1 MDKMKNSGMSET
13 MQTLTRKSACVM
25 LSLLLLLSAV
35 LPVKAAAETASAK
48 VVRVGS
54 FEDTFNYVNEKGA
67 RKGYGYELLETLSG
81 YTGWQFEYV
90 TCDWSDCFEKLKNG
104 EVDIIGGIS
113 YTEDRTQEMLFSD
126 ESMGVE
132 KYYLYADLSRADIS
146 ASDFKTL
153 NGKKIG
159 VLMGTE
165 PEVMLAEWE
174 EKYGLKTE
182 HVNISNN
189 EDVKQKLANHE
200 IDCFVSLEESFWAE
214 RGISTITRVGES
226 GIYYAINKNR
236 PDIKEELDDA
246 MRALD
251 EAVPFYTADLYKR
264 YFSMDYTPILTGE
277 EKAWLR
283 KHGAIRMGFLAS
295 DSGVSTYD
303 PATGEFTG
311 VITDYIQFA
320 ADCLGNQELEFQLVG
335 YDSKEA
341 ELDALKSGEI
351 DMIFHCD
358 QNPNLA
364 EEYHFA
370 CTNTT
375 WTSNL
380 MAVTNK
386 QHFNENNVN
395 RIVVPQ
401 NKLSLKKYLAFY
413 YPQWEIVDCDTQE
426 DAARLVKDGQADCFV
441 TGISS
446 ENKYSKKYS
455 FYSVPL
461 VNPVRSC
468 FAVNSG
474 NRSLLSILNKTIK
487 AMPVNMLAGAL
498 AMYKSSARKVTLSDF
513 IRDNFF
519 KVMLISSIAVA
530 VVLLTI
536 LMLLQKARKA
546 EAAARKAASDTQELN
561 AKLQVAVEKAESAN
575 RAKSTFLSNM
585 SHDIRTP
592 MNAII
597 GFTTLALSN
606 IDDTDR
612 VKDYLGKTLA
622 SSNHLLSLINDV
634 LDMSR
639 IESGK
644 IHLEEVEVNLSDVL
658 HDLKTI
664 VSGQIYAKQL
674 ELYMDAMDVT
684 DEDVYCDKTRLNQIL
699 LNLLSNAIKFTPAGG
714 TVSVRVR
721 QLAGKVR
728 GCGQYEFRIKD
739 NGIGMSQ
746 EFAQKIFEPFERERT
761 STVSRIQGTGL
772 GMAIT
777 KNIVDMMGGT
787 IEVQTAQGK
796 GTEFTVCVPMRA
808 QTEQR
813 PVEKITELEGLK
825 ALVVDDDFNTCD
837 SVTKMLVKV
846 GMRAEWTLSGKE
858 AVLRARQSIEMS
870 DVYHAY
876 IIDWRLPDMNG
887 IEVTRQ
893 IRSLHDDTPI
903 IILTAYDWSDIEVE
917 AKAAGVTAFCAKPM
931 FMSDLRETLMSALGQ
946 KPADAVQR
954 LLPEKNADF
963 KGKHILLVE
972 DNELNREIAQEILR
986 EYGFLVDSAENGAVA
1001 VEKVSTTAPG
1011 SYDLVLMDVQMPIMD
1026 GYTATRK
1033 IRARRPKPL
1042 KSLRRHHGAGGRL
1055 GTQRRR
1061 VGHHPPLQTL
1071 RKAQLQPCGGR
1082 RQPHEAHEHC
1092 HEAAVLSAVPA
1103 GLY

>member
-104 EVDIIGGIS
+104 EIDSIGGIS

-126 ESMGVE
+126 EPMGVE

-295 DSGVSTYD
+295 DSGVSTFD

-320 ADCLGNQELEFQLVG
+320 ADCLGNQKLEFQLVG

-395 RIVVPQ
+395 RIAVPQ

-513 IRDNFF
+513 IKDNFF

-606 IDDTDR
+606 INDTER
-612 VKDYLGKTLA
+612 VKDYLAKTLA

-761 STVSRIQGTGL
+761 STVSGIQGTGL

-917 AKAAGVTAFCAKPM
+917 AKAAGVTAFCSKPM
-931 FMSDLRETLMSALGQ
+931 FMSDLRETLMSSLGQ

-986 EYGFLVDSAENGAVA
+986 EYGFLVDTAENGAVA
-1001 VEKVSTTAPG
+1001 VEKVSTAAPG

-1033 IRARRPKPL
+1033 IRALDDPALAKLPILAMTANAFDEDRRNALESGMNGFLSKPIVIGDL
-1042 KSLRRHHGAGGRL
+1042 VQELHKIL
-1055 GTQRRR
+1055 
-1061 VGHHPPLQTL
+1061 
-1071 RKAQLQPCGGR
+1071 
-1082 RQPHEAHEHC
+1082 
-1092 HEAAVLSAVPA
+1092 
-1103 GLY
+1103 

>member
-13 MQTLTRKSACVM
+13 MQTLMRKSACVV

-35 LPVKAAAETASAK
+35 LPVKAAAETAPAK

-90 TCDWSDCFEKLKNG
+90 TCDWSDCFEKLENG
-104 EVDIIGGIS
+104 EIDIMGGIS
-113 YTEDRTQEMLFSD
+113 YTEDRTEEMLFSD
-126 ESMGVE
+126 EPMGVE

-165 PEVMLAEWE
+165 PEVMLTEWE
-174 EKYGLKTE
+174 EKYGLETE

-189 EDVKQKLANHE
+189 DDVKQKLANHE

-277 EKAWLR
+277 EKAWL
-283 KHGAIRMGFLAS
+283 KEHGAIKMGFLTS
-295 DSGVSTYD
+295 DSGVSTFD

-320 ADCLGNQELEFQLVG
+320 ANCLGNQELEFQLVG

-351 DMIFHCD
+351 DMIFHFD
-358 QNPNLA
+358 QSPNLA

-380 MAVTNK
+380 MVVTN
-386 QHFNENNVN
+386 QQFFTENKAN
-395 RIVVPQ
+395 RVAVPR

-426 DAARLVKDGQADCFV
+426 DALKLVKDGQADCFI
-441 TGISS
+441 TGVSS
-446 ENKYSKKYS
+446 EEKYSKNHG
-455 FYSVPL
+455 FYSVLLP
-461 VNPVRSC
+461 NPAKSC

-487 AMPVNMLAGAL
+487 AMPTNMLTGSL

-513 IRDNFF
+513 IKDNFF
-519 KVMLISSIAVA
+519 MALLVSSIAVA
-530 VVLLTI
+530 AILLTI
-536 LMLLQKARKA
+536 LKLLRKARKA

-575 RAKSTFLSNM
+575 HAKSTFLFNM

-597 GFTTLALSN
+597 GYA
-606 IDDTDR
+606 D
-612 VKDYLGKTLA
+612 LA
-622 SSNHLLSLINDV
+622 SRHLDDPAKLKNYMENIQVCGQNLLMLLNNV
-634 LDMSR
+634 LDLAR
-639 IESGK
+639 IENDKTEMEYS
-644 IHLEEVEVNLSDVL
+644 VSDIEKDFRNCVAMFRNQA
-658 HDLKTI
+658 DSK
-664 VSGQIYAKQL
+664 GQTLTVTTQLQYPYIYADIPHL
-674 ELYMDAMDVT
+674 TEICT
-684 DEDVYCDKTRLNQIL
+684 
-699 LNLLSNAIKFTPAGG
+699 NLVSNAVKYTGAGG
-714 TVSVRVR
+714 TIRCNVTQKPGEKEGWCDTVVTV
-721 QLAGKVR
+721 A
-728 GCGQYEFRIKD
+728 D

-746 EFAQKIFEPFERERT
+746 EFQKHIFEPFERERT
-761 STVSRIQGTGL
+761 STVSKVEGSGIGMGIVKKLVGL
-772 GMAIT
+772 
-777 KNIVDMMGGT
+777 MGGT
-787 IEVQTAQGK
+787 VEVESRIGVGST
-796 GTEFTVCVPMRA
+796 FTVTIPCRIASEDETQAKRETNPSDQKCLCGTRILLTEDNDLNAEIAVELLQEEGCTVDRAKDGVECVDMLEKA
-808 QTEQR
+808 ANGTYQLILMDIQM
-813 PVEKITELEGLK
+813 PV
-825 ALVVDDDFNTCD
+825 
-837 SVTKMLVKV
+837 
-846 GMRAEWTLSGKE
+846 
-858 AVLRARQSIEMS
+858 
-870 DVYHAY
+870 
-876 IIDWRLPDMNG
+876 MNG
-887 IEVTRQ
+887 
-893 IRSLHDDTPI
+893 
-903 IILTAYDWSDIEVE
+903 YD
-917 AKAAGVTAFCAKPM
+917 AA
-931 FMSDLRETLMSALGQ
+931 
-946 KPADAVQR
+946 
-954 LLPEKNADF
+954 
-963 KGKHILLVE
+963 
-972 DNELNREIAQEILR
+972 
-986 EYGFLVDSAENGAVA
+986 
-1001 VEKVSTTAPG
+1001 
-1011 SYDLVLMDVQMPIMD
+1011 
-1026 GYTATRK
+1026 RK
-1033 IRARRPKPL
+1033 IRGLDDPQKANIPIIAMTANAFTEDRQVALDAGMNDHIAKPINMNVL
-1042 KSLRRHHGAGGRL
+1042 
-1055 GTQRRR
+1055 
-1061 VGHHPPLQTL
+1061 VPTL
-1071 RKAQLQPCGGR
+1071 RKYL
-1082 RQPHEAHEHC
+1082 
-1092 HEAAVLSAVPA
+1092 
-1103 GLY
+1103 

>member
-1 MDKMKNSGMSET
+1 

-104 EVDIIGGIS
+104 EIDIIGGIS

-126 ESMGVE
+126 EPMGVE

-153 NGKKIG
+153 NGQKIG

-214 RGISTITRVGES
+214 RGISTITCVGES

-295 DSGVSTYD
+295 DSGVSTFD

-395 RIVVPQ
+395 RIAVPQ

-513 IRDNFF
+513 IKDNFF

-674 ELYMDAMDVT
+674 ELYMDVMDVT

-721 QLAGKVR
+721 QLAGKVH

-739 NGIGMSQ
+739 NGIGMSP

-858 AVLRARQSIEMS
+858 AVLRARQALEMS

-1001 VEKVSTTAPG
+1001 VEKVSTAASG

-1033 IRARRPKPL
+1033 IRALDDPARAKLPILAMTANAFDEDRRNALESGMNGFLSKPIVIDDL
-1042 KSLRRHHGAGGRL
+1042 VQELHKIL
-1055 GTQRRR
+1055 
-1061 VGHHPPLQTL
+1061 
-1071 RKAQLQPCGGR
+1071 
-1082 RQPHEAHEHC
+1082 
-1092 HEAAVLSAVPA
+1092 
-1103 GLY
+1103 

>member
-1 MDKMKNSGMSET
+1 

-104 EVDIIGGIS
+104 EIDIIGGIS

-126 ESMGVE
+126 EPMGVE

-295 DSGVSTYD
+295 DSGVSTFD

-351 DMIFHCD
+351 DMIFHFD

-364 EEYHFA
+364 EEYRVA

-395 RIVVPQ
+395 RIAVPQ

-426 DAARLVKDGQADCFV
+426 DAAKLVKDGQADCFV
-441 TGISS
+441 TWISS

-513 IRDNFF
+513 IKDNFF

-606 IDDTDR
+606 INDTER
-612 VKDYLGKTLA
+612 VKDYLAKTLA

-761 STVSRIQGTGL
+761 STVSGIQGTGL

-917 AKAAGVTAFCAKPM
+917 AKAAGVTAFCSKPM
-931 FMSDLRETLMSALGQ
+931 FMSDLRETLMSSLGQ

-986 EYGFLVDSAENGAVA
+986 EYGFLVDTAENGAVA
-1001 VEKVSTTAPG
+1001 VEKVSTAAPG

-1033 IRARRPKPL
+1033 IRALDDPALAKLPILAMTANAFDEDRRNALESGMNGFLSKPIVIGDL
-1042 KSLRRHHGAGGRL
+1042 VQELHKIL
-1055 GTQRRR
+1055 
-1061 VGHHPPLQTL
+1061 
-1071 RKAQLQPCGGR
+1071 
-1082 RQPHEAHEHC
+1082 
-1092 HEAAVLSAVPA
+1092 
-1103 GLY
+1103 

>member
-81 YTGWQFEYV
+81 YAGWQFEYV

-104 EVDIIGGIS
+104 EIDIIGGIS

-126 ESMGVE
+126 EPMGVE

-295 DSGVSTYD
+295 DSGVSTFD

-395 RIVVPQ
+395 RIAVPQ

-513 IRDNFF
+513 IKDNFF

-606 IDDTDR
+606 INDTER
-612 VKDYLGKTLA
+612 VKDYLAKTLA

-761 STVSRIQGTGL
+761 STVSGIQGTGL

-1001 VEKVSTTAPG
+1001 VEKVSTAAPG

-1033 IRARRPKPL
+1033 IRALDDPARAKLPILAMTANAFDEDRRNALESGMNGFLSKPIVIDDL
-1042 KSLRRHHGAGGRL
+1042 V
-1055 GTQRRR
+1055 QE
-1061 VGHHPPLQTL
+1061 L
-1071 RKAQLQPCGGR
+1071 RKIL
-1082 RQPHEAHEHC
+1082 
-1092 HEAAVLSAVPA
+1092 
-1103 GLY
+1103 

>member
-104 EVDIIGGIS
+104 EIDIIGGIS

-126 ESMGVE
+126 EPMGVE

-153 NGKKIG
+153 NGQKIG

-295 DSGVSTYD
+295 DSGVSTFD

-395 RIVVPQ
+395 RIAVPQ

-513 IRDNFF
+513 IKDNFF

-622 SSNHLLSLINDV
+622 SSNHLLSLVNDV

-761 STVSRIQGTGL
+761 STVSGIQGTGL

-931 FMSDLRETLMSALGQ
+931 FLSDLRETLMSALGQ
-946 KPADAVQR
+946 KPADAVQG

-972 DNELNREIAQEILR
+972 DNELNREIAQEILQ
-986 EYGFLVDSAENGAVA
+986 EYGFLVDTAENGAVA
-1001 VEKVSTTAPG
+1001 VEKVSTAAPG

-1033 IRARRPKPL
+1033 IRALDDPARAKLPILAMTANAFDEDRRNALESGMNGFLSKPIVIDDL
-1042 KSLRRHHGAGGRL
+1042 VQELHKIL
-1055 GTQRRR
+1055 
-1061 VGHHPPLQTL
+1061 
-1071 RKAQLQPCGGR
+1071 
-1082 RQPHEAHEHC
+1082 
-1092 HEAAVLSAVPA
+1092 
-1103 GLY
+1103 

>member
-81 YTGWQFEYV
+81 YAGWQFEYV

-104 EVDIIGGIS
+104 EIDIIGGIS

-126 ESMGVE
+126 EPMGVE

-295 DSGVSTYD
+295 DSGVSTFD

-395 RIVVPQ
+395 RIAVPQ

-513 IRDNFF
+513 IKDNFF

-761 STVSRIQGTGL
+761 STVSGIQGTGL

-1001 VEKVSTTAPG
+1001 VEKVSTAAPG

-1033 IRARRPKPL
+1033 IRALDDPARAKLPILAMTANAFDEDRRNALESGMNGFLSKPIV
-1042 KSLRRHHGAGGRL
+1042 
-1055 GTQRRR
+1055 
-1061 VGHHPPLQTL
+1061 VGDLVQELHKIL
-1071 RKAQLQPCGGR
+1071 
-1082 RQPHEAHEHC
+1082 
-1092 HEAAVLSAVPA
+1092 
-1103 GLY
+1103 

>member
-1 MDKMKNSGMSET
+1 LGKMKNFGTSET
-13 MQTLTRKSACVM
+13 MQTLMRKSVCALLC
-25 LSLLLLLSAV
+25 LLLLLSVV
-35 LPVKAAAETASAK
+35 LPVKAAAETAPAK

-67 RKGYGYELLETLSG
+67 RKGYGYELLQTLSG

-90 TCDWSDCFEKLKNG
+90 TCDWSNCFEKLKNG
-104 EVDIIGGIS
+104 EIDIMGAIS
-113 YTEDRTQEMLFSD
+113 YTEDRAEEMLFSD
-126 ESMGVE
+126 EPMGEE

-146 ASDFKTL
+146 ASDYKTL

-165 PEVMLAEWE
+165 PEVMLTEWE
-174 EKYGLKTE
+174 EKYGLETE

-236 PDIKEELDDA
+236 PDLKEELDDA

-264 YFSMDYTPILTGE
+264 YFSLDYIPILTGE
-277 EKAWLR
+277 EKAWL
-283 KHGAIRMGFLAS
+283 KEHGAIKMGFLTS
-295 DSGVSTYD
+295 DSGVSTFD
-303 PATGEFTG
+303 SATGEFTG

-395 RIVVPQ
+395 RIAVPQ

-426 DAARLVKDGQADCFV
+426 DAAKLVKDGQADCFV

-461 VNPVRSC
+461 LNPVKSC

-513 IRDNFF
+513 IKDNFF
-519 KVMLISSIAVA
+519 MALLVSSIAVA
-530 VVLLTI
+530 AILLTI
-536 LMLLQKARKA
+536 LKLLRKARKA

-561 AKLQVAVEKAESAN
+561 AKLQVAVENAESAN
-575 RAKSTFLSNM
+575 HAKSTFLFNM

-597 GFTTLALSN
+597 GYA
-606 IDDTDR
+606 D
-612 VKDYLGKTLA
+612 LA
-622 SSNHLLSLINDV
+622 SRHLDDPAKLKNYMENIQVCGQNLLMLLNNV
-634 LDMSR
+634 LDLAR
-639 IESGK
+639 IENDKTEMEYS
-644 IHLEEVEVNLSDVL
+644 VSDIEKDFRNCVAMFRNQA
-658 HDLKTI
+658 DSK
-664 VSGQIYAKQL
+664 GQTLMVTTQLQYPYIYADIPHL
-674 ELYMDAMDVT
+674 TEICT
-684 DEDVYCDKTRLNQIL
+684 
-699 LNLLSNAIKFTPAGG
+699 NLVSNAVKYTGAGG
-714 TVSVRVR
+714 TIRCDVTQKPGEKEGWCDTVITV
-721 QLAGKVR
+721 A
-728 GCGQYEFRIKD
+728 D

-746 EFAQKIFEPFERERT
+746 EFQKHIFEPFERERT
-761 STVSRIQGTGL
+761 STVSKVEGSGIGMGIVKKLVGL
-772 GMAIT
+772 
-777 KNIVDMMGGT
+777 MGGT
-787 IEVQTAQGK
+787 VEVESRIGVGST
-796 GTEFTVCVPMRA
+796 FTVTIPCRIASEDETQAKRETNPSDQKCLCGTRILLTEDNDLNAEIAVELLQEEGCTVDRAKDGVECVDMLEKA
-808 QTEQR
+808 ANGTYQLILMDIQM
-813 PVEKITELEGLK
+813 PV
-825 ALVVDDDFNTCD
+825 
-837 SVTKMLVKV
+837 
-846 GMRAEWTLSGKE
+846 
-858 AVLRARQSIEMS
+858 
-870 DVYHAY
+870 
-876 IIDWRLPDMNG
+876 MNG
-887 IEVTRQ
+887 
-893 IRSLHDDTPI
+893 
-903 IILTAYDWSDIEVE
+903 YD
-917 AKAAGVTAFCAKPM
+917 AA
-931 FMSDLRETLMSALGQ
+931 
-946 KPADAVQR
+946 
-954 LLPEKNADF
+954 
-963 KGKHILLVE
+963 
-972 DNELNREIAQEILR
+972 
-986 EYGFLVDSAENGAVA
+986 
-1001 VEKVSTTAPG
+1001 
-1011 SYDLVLMDVQMPIMD
+1011 
-1026 GYTATRK
+1026 RK
-1033 IRARRPKPL
+1033 IRGLDDPQKANIPIIAMTANAFTEDRQVALDAGMNDHIAKPINMNVL
-1042 KSLRRHHGAGGRL
+1042 
-1055 GTQRRR
+1055 
-1061 VGHHPPLQTL
+1061 VPTL
-1071 RKAQLQPCGGR
+1071 RKYL
-1082 RQPHEAHEHC
+1082 
-1092 HEAAVLSAVPA
+1092 
-1103 GLY
+1103 

>member
-1 MDKMKNSGMSET
+1 MGKMKNFGTSET
-13 MQTLTRKSACVM
+13 MQTLMRKSVCAL
-25 LSLLLLLSAV
+25 LSLLLLLSVV
-35 LPVKAAAETASAK
+35 LPVKAAAETAPVK

-90 TCDWSDCFEKLKNG
+90 TCDWSNCFKKLKNG
-104 EVDIIGGIS
+104 EIDIMGGIS
-113 YTEDRTQEMLFSD
+113 YTEDRTEEMLFSD
-126 ESMGVE
+126 EPMGVE

-146 ASDFKTL
+146 ASDYKTL

-165 PEVMLAEWE
+165 PEVMLTEWE

-277 EKAWLR
+277 EKAWL
-283 KHGAIRMGFLAS
+283 KEHGAIKMGFLTS
-295 DSGVSTYD
+295 DSGVSTFD

-320 ADCLGNQELEFQLVG
+320 ADCLGNQKLEFQLVG

-351 DMIFHCD
+351 DMIFHFD
-358 QNPNLA
+358 QSPNLA

-395 RIVVPQ
+395 RIAVPQ

-426 DAARLVKDGQADCFV
+426 DAARLIETGQADCFV

-461 VNPVRSC
+461 LNPVKSC

-513 IRDNFF
+513 IKDNFF
-519 KVMLISSIAVA
+519 MALLVSSIAVA
-530 VVLLTI
+530 AILLTI
-536 LMLLQKARKA
+536 LKLLRKARKA
-546 EAAARKAASDTQELN
+546 EAAARKAANDTQELN
-561 AKLQVAVEKAESAN
+561 AKLQIAVENAESAN
-575 RAKSTFLSNM
+575 HAKSTFLFNM

-597 GFTTLALSN
+597 GYA
-606 IDDTDR
+606 D
-612 VKDYLGKTLA
+612 LA
-622 SSNHLLSLINDV
+622 SRHLDDPAKLKNYMENIQVCGQNLLMLLNNV
-634 LDMSR
+634 LDLAR
-639 IESGK
+639 IENDKTEMEYS
-644 IHLEEVEVNLSDVL
+644 VSDVEK
-658 HDLKTI
+658 DFRNCVAMFRNQAGSK
-664 VSGQIYAKQL
+664 GQTLMVTTQLQYPYIYADIPHL
-674 ELYMDAMDVT
+674 TEICT
-684 DEDVYCDKTRLNQIL
+684 
-699 LNLLSNAIKFTPAGG
+699 NLVSNAVKYTGAGG
-714 TVSVRVR
+714 TIRCDVTQKPGEKEGWCDTVITV
-721 QLAGKVR
+721 A
-728 GCGQYEFRIKD
+728 D

-746 EFAQKIFEPFERERT
+746 EFQKHIFEPFERERT
-761 STVSRIQGTGL
+761 STVSKVEGSGIGMGIVKKLVGL
-772 GMAIT
+772 
-777 KNIVDMMGGT
+777 MGGT
-787 IEVQTAQGK
+787 VAMESRIGVGSK
-796 GTEFTVCVPMRA
+796 FTVTIPCRIASEDETQAKRETNPSDQKCLCGTRILLTEDNDLNAEIAVELLQEEGCTVDRAKDGVECVDMLEKA
-808 QTEQR
+808 ANGTYQLILMDIQM
-813 PVEKITELEGLK
+813 PV
-825 ALVVDDDFNTCD
+825 
-837 SVTKMLVKV
+837 
-846 GMRAEWTLSGKE
+846 
-858 AVLRARQSIEMS
+858 
-870 DVYHAY
+870 
-876 IIDWRLPDMNG
+876 MNG
-887 IEVTRQ
+887 
-893 IRSLHDDTPI
+893 
-903 IILTAYDWSDIEVE
+903 YD
-917 AKAAGVTAFCAKPM
+917 AA
-931 FMSDLRETLMSALGQ
+931 
-946 KPADAVQR
+946 
-954 LLPEKNADF
+954 
-963 KGKHILLVE
+963 
-972 DNELNREIAQEILR
+972 
-986 EYGFLVDSAENGAVA
+986 
-1001 VEKVSTTAPG
+1001 
-1011 SYDLVLMDVQMPIMD
+1011 
-1026 GYTATRK
+1026 RK
-1033 IRARRPKPL
+1033 IRGLDDPQKANIPIIAMTANAFTEDRQVALDAGMNDHIAKPINMNVL
-1042 KSLRRHHGAGGRL
+1042 
-1055 GTQRRR
+1055 
-1061 VGHHPPLQTL
+1061 VPTL
-1071 RKAQLQPCGGR
+1071 RKYL
-1082 RQPHEAHEHC
+1082 
-1092 HEAAVLSAVPA
+1092 
-1103 GLY
+1103 

>member
-1 MDKMKNSGMSET
+1 MGKMKNFGTSET
-13 MQTLTRKSACVM
+13 MQTLMRKSVCAL
-25 LSLLLLLSAV
+25 LSLLLLLSVV
-35 LPVKAAAETASAK
+35 LPVKAAAETAPVK

-67 RKGYGYELLETLSG
+67 RKGYGYELLQTLSG

-104 EVDIIGGIS
+104 EIDIMGGIS
-113 YTEDRTQEMLFSD
+113 YTEDRTEEMLFSD
-126 ESMGVE
+126 EPMGEE

-165 PEVMLAEWE
+165 PEVMLTEWE
-174 EKYGLKTE
+174 EKYGLETE

-236 PDIKEELDDA
+236 PDLKEELDDA

-277 EKAWLR
+277 EKAWL
-283 KHGAIRMGFLAS
+283 KEHGAIKMGFLTS
-295 DSGVSTYD
+295 DRGVSTFD

-351 DMIFHCD
+351 DMIFHFD
-358 QNPNLA
+358 QSPNLA

-395 RIVVPQ
+395 RIAVPQ

-426 DAARLVKDGQADCFV
+426 DAAKLVKDGQADCFV
-441 TGISS
+441 TWISS

-513 IRDNFF
+513 IKDNFF
-519 KVMLISSIAVA
+519 MALLVSSIAVA
-530 VVLLTI
+530 AILLTI
-536 LMLLQKARKA
+536 LKLLRKARKA
-546 EAAARKAASDTQELN
+546 EAAARKAANDTQKLN
-561 AKLQVAVEKAESAN
+561 AKLQVAVENAESAN
-575 RAKSTFLSNM
+575 HAKSTFLFNM

-597 GFTTLALSN
+597 GYA
-606 IDDTDR
+606 D
-612 VKDYLGKTLA
+612 LA
-622 SSNHLLSLINDV
+622 SRHLDDPAKLKNYMENIQVCGQNLLVLLNNVLDLARIENDKTEMEYSVSDVEKDFRNCIAMFQNQADSKEQTLTVTTHLLYPYVYVDIP
-634 LDMSR
+634 
-639 IESGK
+639 
-644 IHLEEVEVNLSDVL
+644 HLTEICTNLV
-658 HDLKTI
+658 
-664 VSGQIYAKQL
+664 
-674 ELYMDAMDVT
+674 
-684 DEDVYCDKTRLNQIL
+684 
-699 LNLLSNAIKFTPAGG
+699 SNAVKYTGAGG
-714 TVSVRVR
+714 TIRCNVTQKPGEKEGWCDTVVTV
-721 QLAGKVR
+721 A
-728 GCGQYEFRIKD
+728 D

-746 EFAQKIFEPFERERT
+746 EFQKHIFEPFERERT
-761 STVSRIQGTGL
+761 STVSKVEGSGIGMGIVKKLVGL
-772 GMAIT
+772 
-777 KNIVDMMGGT
+777 MGGT
-787 IEVQTAQGK
+787 VEVESRIGVGST
-796 GTEFTVCVPMRA
+796 FTVTIPCRIASEDETQAKRETNPSDQKCLCGTRILL
-808 QTEQR
+808 TEDNDLNA
-813 PVEKITELEGLK
+813 EIATELLQEEGCTVDRAKDGVECVDMLEK
-825 ALVVDDDFNTCD
+825 AANGTYQLILMDIQMPV
-837 SVTKMLVKV
+837 
-846 GMRAEWTLSGKE
+846 
-858 AVLRARQSIEMS
+858 
-870 DVYHAY
+870 
-876 IIDWRLPDMNG
+876 MNG
-887 IEVTRQ
+887 
-893 IRSLHDDTPI
+893 
-903 IILTAYDWSDIEVE
+903 YD
-917 AKAAGVTAFCAKPM
+917 AA
-931 FMSDLRETLMSALGQ
+931 
-946 KPADAVQR
+946 
-954 LLPEKNADF
+954 
-963 KGKHILLVE
+963 
-972 DNELNREIAQEILR
+972 
-986 EYGFLVDSAENGAVA
+986 
-1001 VEKVSTTAPG
+1001 
-1011 SYDLVLMDVQMPIMD
+1011 
-1026 GYTATRK
+1026 RK
-1033 IRARRPKPL
+1033 IRGLDDPKKANIPIIAMTANAFTEDRQVAL
-1042 KSLRRHHGAGGRL
+1042 DAGMNDHIAKPINMNVL
-1055 GTQRRR
+1055 
-1061 VGHHPPLQTL
+1061 VPTL
-1071 RKAQLQPCGGR
+1071 RKYL
-1082 RQPHEAHEHC
+1082 
-1092 HEAAVLSAVPA
+1092 
-1103 GLY
+1103 

>member
-1 MDKMKNSGMSET
+1 

-104 EVDIIGGIS
+104 EIDIIGGIS

-126 ESMGVE
+126 EPMGVE

-295 DSGVSTYD
+295 DSGVSTFD

-395 RIVVPQ
+395 RIAVPQ

-513 IRDNFF
+513 IKDNFF

-561 AKLQVAVEKAESAN
+561 AKLQVAVEKAETAN

-606 IDDTDR
+606 INDTER

-746 EFAQKIFEPFERERT
+746 EFVQKIFEPFERERT

-858 AVLRARQSIEMS
+858 AVLRARQALEMS

-893 IRSLHDDTPI
+893 IRSLHDDKPI

-946 KPADAVQR
+946 KPADAVQG

-1001 VEKVSTTAPG
+1001 VEKVSTAAPG

-1033 IRARRPKPL
+1033 IRALDDPARAKLPILAMTANAFDEDRRNALESGMNGFLSKPIVIDDL
-1042 KSLRRHHGAGGRL
+1042 V
-1055 GTQRRR
+1055 QE
-1061 VGHHPPLQTL
+1061 L
-1071 RKAQLQPCGGR
+1071 RKIL
-1082 RQPHEAHEHC
+1082 
-1092 HEAAVLSAVPA
+1092 
-1103 GLY
+1103 